1 MLDIVSV
8 VLQSDFSGVEMTE
21 WVDILLTYDFD
32 AMLELVFW
40 IVKISMGTG
49 LVISISVWG
58 VFQAISLFS
67 NIVERG

>member
-1 MLDIVSV
+1 
-8 VLQSDFSGVEMTE
+8 MTE

-32 AMLELVFW
+32 TMLELVFW
-40 IVKISMGTG
+40 IVKISMGAG